1 MTPDTAATLNRLN
14 GAPLHVALMP
24 TTRSGTPWHAP
35 TIGDVA
41 DAAGV
46 SKSTVSRALC
56 DAPNVRPETRE
67 RVRVAATRLG
77 YVPNDAARALA
88 ARRAV
93 VVAQATAVAIRAE
106 MERLAA
112 M

>member
-1 MTPDTAATLNRLN
+1 MSLDTANTATLNIPTLN
-14 GAPLHVALMP
+14 LSLLPTSRPGSPL
-24 TTRSGTPWHAP
+24 HAP

-93 VVAQATAVAIRAE
+93 VLAQATAVAIRAE
-106 MERLAA
+106 MARLAA
-112 M
+112 V